1 MWKSYLFV
9 TLQSECINTIKKMEI
24 KAVITG
30 DIVRS
35 EQIAIDKR
43 DLLLKVLRDIVRD
56 VQEKSPMGMEM
67 FRGDSFQIVLERPEA
82 SMEVATMIRAGLKS
96 NSPTDGNEVWDAR
109 LSIGIGTINYQSDSI
124 VTSDGE
130 AFKLSGRGLDA
141 MGKSRLAVKTCWEDV
156 NEVLDVLMAFVDD
169 LITGWSVN
177 QANAVYHSVALGL
190 SQTDIATQFE
200 KSQQN
205 VSKTLN
211 SSKEWLLKLA
221 LNRFETIIKRHKG

>member
-1 MWKSYLFV
+1 
-9 TLQSECINTIKKMEI
+9 MEI

-96 NSPTDGNEVWDAR
+96 NSPTDENEVWDAR

>member
-1 MWKSYLFV
+1 
-9 TLQSECINTIKKMEI
+9 MEI

>member
-1 MWKSYLFV
+1 
-9 TLQSECINTIKKMEI
+9 MEI

-35 EQIAIDKR
+35 EEIAIDKR
-43 DLLLKVLRDIVRD
+43 DFLLEVLRDIIRD
-56 VQEKSPMGMEM
+56 LQNKSPMKMEI
-67 FRGDSFQIVLERPEA
+67 FRGDSFQIVLECPEA
-82 SMEVATMIRAGLKS
+82 AMEIATMIRAGLKS
-96 NSPTDGNEVWDAR
+96 SSPTGVWDAR

-141 MGKSRLAVKTCWEDV
+141 MGKNRLAAKTCWEDV
-156 NEVLDVLMAFVDD
+156 NEGLDVLLPFVDD

-177 QANAVYHSVALGL
+177 QANAVYHSIALGL
-190 SQTDIATQFE
+190 LQADIATSIG

-205 VSKTLN
+205 VSKVLN
-211 SSKEWLLKLA
+211 SSKESLLKLS
-221 LNRFETIIKRHKG
+221 LKYFETIILKHKG

>member
-1 MWKSYLFV
+1 
-9 TLQSECINTIKKMEI
+9 MEI

-43 DLLLKVLRDIVRD
+43 DLLLKVLHDIVED
-56 VQEKSPMGMEM
+56 LQNKSPMKMEM

-82 SMEVATMIRAGLKS
+82 SMEIATMIRAGLKS
-96 NSPTDGNEVWDAR
+96 CSPVGENEVWDAR

-130 AFKLSGRGLDA
+130 AFKLSGRGLDT
-141 MGKSRLAVKTCWEDV
+141 MGKSRLTAKTCWEDV
-156 NEVLDVLMAFVDD
+156 NEELDVLLAFVDD

-177 QANAVYHSVALGL
+177 QAKAVYHSVALGL
-190 SQTDIATQFE
+190 LQADIATHIE

-211 SSKEWLLKLA
+211 SSKESLLERTLK
-221 LNRFETIIKRHKG
+221 RFEKIIIKHKG